1 MGKNESLDSRMKE
14 EQLVILENKAAK
26 ENMKYETFQEFIE
39 SQDIMDS
46 DLPPKGMENV
56 ELMFLLGKEW
66 AGESR
71 KAAADGDEQA
81 ESDAGDGLDDIW
93 DDWDESDDQWYEK
106 HRNTENWEEEER
118 EDEGW
123 KESDVWNGVWGAES
137 DDPAVTERR
146 KRIDELW
153 DSCIDRALG
162 QMVEQQYA
170 ARPRKFARHRF
181 SLPFQWKMAKM
192 IRAFESDDREK
203 KETSRSLP
211 KIFRPLRSARVAV
224 AMAAVTVALLGTT
237 VRGTNPIIVWMYK
250 TWMVQHGDYVEIE
263 GRDDEEGIAD
273 HTSDSFK
280 KYELTKVPEGYELQD
295 EMYDEILHMNHLY
308 YVNADGQLFALQQG
322 EKDNKILGNV
332 TANRKD
338 MEKVTVGGFEGYFI
352 KDSDI
357 NNLILSDDETILL
370 FIGAFSKEE
379 LLELARNL
387 RAVE

>member
-192 IRAFESDDREK
+192 IRAFESDDCEK

-237 VRGTNPIIVWMYK
+237 VRGTNPIIVWMYE

-263 GRDDEEGIAD
+263 GREDEVEIAD

-295 EMYDEILHMNHLY
+295 ETFVKEMGVYQIF
-308 YVNADGQLFALQQG
+308 YVREDGQMLSIQQYK
-322 EKDNKILGNV
+322 KDNNNLGNI
-332 TANRKD
+332 TASRND
-338 MEKVTVGGFEGYFI
+338 MEKVIIGDFEGYYI
-352 KDSDI
+352 QDSDM
-357 NNLILSDDETILL
+357 NNLILSDDETMLL
-370 FIGAFSKEE
+370 FTGVFSKEE
-379 LLELARNL
+379 FLELAGDI
-387 RAVE
+387 RAAE

>member
-192 IRAFESDDREK
+192 IRAFESDDCEK

-237 VRGTNPIIVWMYK
+237 VRGTNPIIVWMYE

-295 EMYDEILHMNHLY
+295 ETFVKEMGVYQIF
-308 YVNADGQLFALQQG
+308 YVREDGQMLSIQQYK
-322 EKDNKILGNV
+322 KDNNNLGNI
-332 TANRKD
+332 TASRND
-338 MEKVTVGGFEGYFI
+338 MEKVIIGDFEGYYI
-352 KDSDI
+352 QDSDM
-357 NNLILSDDETILL
+357 NNLILSDDETMLL
-370 FIGAFSKEE
+370 FTGVFSKEE
-379 LLELARNL
+379 FLELAGDI
-387 RAVE
+387 RAAE

>member
-192 IRAFESDDREK
+192 IRAFESDDCEK

-237 VRGTNPIIVWMYK
+237 VRGTNPIIVWMYE

-263 GRDDEEGIAD
+263 GREDEVEIAD

-295 EMYDEILHMNHLY
+295 ETFVKEMGVYQIF
-308 YVNADGQLFALQQG
+308 YVREDGQMLSIQQYK
-322 EKDNKILGNV
+322 KDNNNLGNI
-332 TANRKD
+332 TASRND
-338 MEKVTVGGFEGYFI
+338 MEKVIIGDFEGYYI
-352 KDSDI
+352 QDSDM
-357 NNLILSDDETILL
+357 NNLILSDDETMLL
-370 FIGAFSKEE
+370 FTGVFSKEE
-379 LLELARNL
+379 FLELAGI
-387 RAVE
+387 

>member
-203 KETSRSLP
+203 KETSHSLP

-237 VRGTNPIIVWMYK
+237 VRGTNPIIVWMYE

-295 EMYDEILHMNHLY
+295 QMYEENVGIYFMY
-308 YVNADGQLFALQQG
+308 FVNGKQQTLVFQQG
-322 EKDNKILGNV
+322 KNGNSNLGNI
-332 TANRKD
+332 TASRKD
-338 MEKVTVGGFEGYFI
+338 MEKVTVGSFEGYFI
-352 KDSDI
+352 KDSDV
-357 NNLILSDDETILL
+357 NNLILTDDETMLL
-370 FIGAFSKEE
+370 FTGAFSKEE
-379 LLELARNL
+379 LLEIAEDIGV
-387 RAVE
+387 AK

>member
-93 DDWDESDDQWYEK
+93 DDWDESDD
-106 HRNTENWEEEER
+106 
-118 EDEGW
+118 
-123 KESDVWNGVWGAES
+123 
-137 DDPAVTERR
+137 PAVTERR

-192 IRAFESDDREK
+192 IRAFESDDCEK

-237 VRGTNPIIVWMYK
+237 VRGTNPIIVWMYE

-263 GRDDEEGIAD
+263 GREDEVEIAD

-357 NNLILSDDETILL
+357 NNLILSDEESILL

>member
-106 HRNTENWEEEER
+106 HRNAENWEEEER

-192 IRAFESDDREK
+192 IRAFESDDCEK

-237 VRGTNPIIVWMYK
+237 VRGTNPIIVWMYE

-263 GRDDEEGIAD
+263 GREDEVEIAD

-295 EMYDEILHMNHLY
+295 ETFVKEMGVYQIF
-308 YVNADGQLFALQQG
+308 YVREDGQMLSIQQYK
-322 EKDNKILGNV
+322 KDNNNLGNI
-332 TANRKD
+332 TASRND
-338 MEKVTVGGFEGYFI
+338 MEKVIIGDFEGYYI
-352 KDSDI
+352 QDSDM
-357 NNLILSDDETILL
+357 NNLILSDDETMLL
-370 FIGAFSKEE
+370 FTGVFSKEE
-379 LLELARNL
+379 FLELAGDI
-387 RAVE
+387 RAAE

>member
-237 VRGTNPIIVWMYK
+237 VRGTNPIIVWMYE
-250 TWMVQHGDYVEIE
+250 TWMVQHGDCVEIE

-295 EMYDEILHMNHLY
+295 ETFVKEMGVYQIF
-308 YVNADGQLFALQQG
+308 YVREDGQMLSIQQYK
-322 EKDNKILGNV
+322 KDNNNLGNI
-332 TANRKD
+332 TASRND
-338 MEKVTVGGFEGYFI
+338 MEKVIIGDFEGYYI
-352 KDSDI
+352 QDSDM
-357 NNLILSDDETILL
+357 NNLILSDDETMLL
-370 FIGAFSKEE
+370 FTGVFSKEE
-379 LLELARNL
+379 FLELAGDI
-387 RAVE
+387 RAAE